1 MSQAGLLKWGNDIR
15 QSMANDPGRQFFRDQ
30 IQMHGFLFLDD
41 YLDNILAGARQDAL
55 IDLVKTPSRKKAV
68 TKQPRTAS
76 KLKNVVAVLFKD
88 DGDKENASPVN
99 SFHHTLL
106 QTKSK
111 SPERCVDE
119 NVSPRPPLGPRSMH
133 PETDLW
139 PLSEAATPPN
149 VAVQAISQTNSYPEY
164 QAETVLPVPS
174 MSDQNELSV
183 IAEDEEP
190 AERSRSSLRFAE
202 KLATI
207 TEPEPT
213 DAEINVCLSHTSHNT
228 SQTGSTSASA
238 DTFHSI
244 ILDSP
249 SLTAHSCAKD
259 AVPPLS
265 RLSSPPPPPPVLDLP
280 DPSVLESVDTQTYS
294 PTAGT
299 TDEPYGESVEPE
311 FCQDGTD
318 QDVSPAEVSQQQSTM
333 PRFPSL
339 PAPVPLHK
347 SVGGMEQQL
356 PAINPITPG
365 AALGGKRTSWL
376 KKAREAKALDVGRNP
391 SNLTLTG
398 TGINNTLKR
407 KSSEFFSGALTELGD
422 EKHKVA
428 KSTETDTAPLQLR
441 RGSLDGDVS
450 EHTMPMQSPEDPSLG
465 TTGKSED
472 MLGQFKKTVEGFR
485 TRVGQSIGKSLAAAA
500 AATLAEARAAAE
512 ARVVEKNS
520 QQEDDT
526 QALGPVATTKDPS
539 HLDIQGSLTSTLV
552 ETGPS
557 VIEPTPSTRTGERVG
572 ISELVA
578 TSEKTVFK
586 EKIHASVFQPPSATT
601 ISSHIAHDFSGA
613 PSSSASTTNHP
624 LPVFSKAQPVFRP
637 PSPKPV
643 FKAGPS
649 GVKST
654 AFSTPASMSL
664 GLAPRLPSPP
674 APHKLNPLSAQSTME
689 SLASDAIFDSQN
701 DRTSWLPSTQDT
713 EYDNA
718 FDSPFQKHTEVLD
731 EDDSWPM
738 DEKLAEGVEWT
749 FGIPFDRE
757 DSLTWSSAPTQSQK
771 LERLDYVSE
780 DVPAPA
786 VPNDTYDL
794 PVSER
799 EVPGSFCMEIEDYG
813 EHDEA
818 AVEEEEP
825 DIDPGK
831 MTVTLVEPERS
842 QSQLSLASSASS
854 QSHVG
859 FLGQASKLMSSVLG
873 TGKKPKPEVKSLQ
886 RAAAAAKKEQEEKDK
901 KAAVLK
907 NMENRRQLVLQKKA
921 EEEKARAVE
930 QEKRLKEEAER
941 RKREREEHTDKR
953 PLKPTVKKDEDTTK
967 KRKLAVESEKKPEI
981 KKPMLKLNSGNPKS
995 AFKPAPKPVPTTE
1008 GKGKLMSK
1016 FTTQTPSKAPM
1027 LDDVSQPSQLL
1038 HSQMAARAKAQIE
1051 AAAVPSESIEL
1062 PDVPSEY
1069 SDSDD
1074 EDRKMKKAGELPL
1087 WAQSPELRQAL
1098 ENQATINPDDIF
1110 GPVPVLR
1117 MEEVFRTRASRFRA
1131 RTSSA
1136 NWIGADRLTQEEQ
1149 TDYVR
1154 RMGYKS

>member
-55 IDLVKTPSRKKAV
+55 IDLVKTPGRKKAV
-68 TKQPRTAS
+68 TKQPKTAS
-76 KLKNVVAVLFKD
+76 KLKNVVAVLFND
-88 DGDKENASPVN
+88 VGDKENASPVN

-106 QTKSK
+106 PTKSK
-111 SPERCVDE
+111 SPECHVDE
-119 NVSPRPPLGPRSMH
+119 NVSSRPPLGPRSMH
-133 PETDLW
+133 PETDIW

-149 VAVQAISQTNSYPEY
+149 AAVQTISRTNPFQGY

-190 AERSRSSLRFAE
+190 AERSRSSARVSE

-207 TEPEPT
+207 TEPEPI
-213 DAEINVCLSHTSHNT
+213 DVDINASPPHTSHNT

-249 SLTAHSCAKD
+249 SLTSHSCAKD
-259 AVPPLS
+259 DVPPLS
-265 RLSSPPPPPPVLDLP
+265 GVYTPPPPPVPDLP
-280 DPSVLESVDTQTYS
+280 DPSVLESVDTQAY
-294 PTAGT
+294 PPIAGT
-299 TDEPYGESVEPE
+299 TAEPFEELVEPE
-311 FCQDGTD
+311 FGQDGTD
-318 QDVSPAEVSQQQSTM
+318 QDVSPAEVSQQQSAV

-347 SVGGMEQQL
+347 SVRGTEQQL
-356 PAINPITPG
+356 PAMNPITPG

-376 KKAREAKALDVGRNP
+376 KKAREAKALDVGGRKP
-391 SNLTLTG
+391 SNVPLTD
-398 TGINNTLKR
+398 TGIHNTLKR
-407 KSSEFFSGALTELGD
+407 KSSEFFSEALVEPSD
-422 EKHKVA
+422 ERHKVA
-428 KSTETDTAPLQLR
+428 KSNETDIAPLQLR
-441 RGSLDGDVS
+441 KDSLDDDVS
-450 EHTMPMQSPEDPSLG
+450 ESIMPTQSPEDDSLG
-465 TTGKSED
+465 TGKSED
-472 MLGQFKKTVEGFR
+472 MLGQFKKTIEGFR
-485 TRVGQSIGKSLAAAA
+485 TRVGQSIGKSLAGAA

-539 HLDIQGSLTSTLV
+539 HLDIQGSPTPAPV
-552 ETGPS
+552 ETSSS
-557 VIEPTPSTRTGERVG
+557 VIERAASTRTGERLS

-578 TSEKTVFK
+578 TSEKIAVFK

-601 ISSHIAHDFSGA
+601 MSSHTIHDSSGA
-613 PSSSASTTNHP
+613 SSSVPTTNRP

-674 APHKLNPLSAQSTME
+674 APPKVNLLSAQSTME
-689 SLASDAIFDSQN
+689 SLAPDAIFDSQN

-718 FDSPFQKHTEVLD
+718 FDSPFRKHAEVLD

-771 LERLDYVSE
+771 LEQLDHVSE
-780 DVPAPA
+780 DGPAPTVA
-786 VPNDTYDL
+786 NDTYDL
-794 PVSER
+794 PASER

-818 AVEEEEP
+818 AIEEEEP

-921 EEEKARAVE
+921 EEEKARTVE

-953 PLKPTVKKDEDTTK
+953 PLKPNVKKDEDTTK
-967 KRKLAVESEKKPEI
+967 KRKLAAESEKKSEI
-981 KKPMLKLNSGNPKS
+981 KKPMLKLNPGNSKS
-995 AFKPAPKPVPTTE
+995 AFKPAPKPVPAAE

-1016 FTTQTPSKAPM
+1016 FNAQTPSKALM

-1069 SDSDD
+1069 SDS
-1074 EDRKMKKAGELPL
+1074 G
-1087 WAQSPELRQAL
+1087 
-1098 ENQATINPDDIF
+1098 
-1110 GPVPVLR
+1110 
-1117 MEEVFRTRASRFRA
+1117 
-1131 RTSSA
+1131 
-1136 NWIGADRLTQEEQ
+1136 
-1149 TDYVR
+1149 
-1154 RMGYKS
+1154 

>member
-1 MSQAGLLKWGNDIR
+1 
-15 QSMANDPGRQFFRDQ
+15 
-30 IQMHGFLFLDD
+30 
-41 YLDNILAGARQDAL
+41 
-55 IDLVKTPSRKKAV
+55 
-68 TKQPRTAS
+68 
-76 KLKNVVAVLFKD
+76 
-88 DGDKENASPVN
+88 
-99 SFHHTLL
+99 
-106 QTKSK
+106 
-111 SPERCVDE
+111 
-119 NVSPRPPLGPRSMH
+119 MH

-149 VAVQAISQTNSYPEY
+149 VAVQAISRTNPYQEY
-164 QAETVLPVPS
+164 QAEAVLPVPS

-190 AERSRSSLRFAE
+190 AERSRSSLRIAE

-259 AVPPLS
+259 DVPPLS
-265 RLSSPPPPPPVLDLP
+265 RLSSPPPPPVLDLP
-280 DPSVLESVDTQTYS
+280 DPSVLESVDTQTYP

-299 TDEPYGESVEPE
+299 TDEPYGESVEPG
-311 FCQDGTD
+311 FGQDGTD
-318 QDVSPAEVSQQQSTM
+318 QDVSPAEVSQQQSTV

-347 SVGGMEQQL
+347 SVRGMEQQL

-365 AALGGKRTSWL
+365 AALGGNRTSWL

-391 SNLTLTG
+391 SNVTLTG

-407 KSSEFFSGALTELGD
+407 KSSQFFSGALTELSD

-441 RGSLDGDVS
+441 RDSLDGDAS
-450 EHTMPMQSPEDPSLG
+450 EHIMPMQSPEDSSLG

-485 TRVGQSIGKSLAAAA
+485 TRVGQSIGKSLAGAA

-539 HLDIQGSLTSTLV
+539 HLDIQGSLTSTPV
-552 ETGPS
+552 ETGLS
-557 VIEPTPSTRTGERVG
+557 VIEPTPSTRTGERLS

-578 TSEKTVFK
+578 TSEKNVFK

-601 ISSHIAHDFSGA
+601 VSSHIAHNSSGA
-613 PSSSASTTNHP
+613 PSSSASTTNRP

-771 LERLDYVSE
+771 LEQLDHVSE

-794 PVSER
+794 PSSER

-831 MTVTLVEPERS
+831 MTVTLVEVSAWIEY
-842 QSQLSLASSASS
+842 LS
-854 QSHVG
+854 
-859 FLGQASKLMSSVLG
+859 K
-873 TGKKPKPEVKSLQ
+873 
-886 RAAAAAKKEQEEKDK
+886 
-901 KAAVLK
+901 
-907 NMENRRQLVLQKKA
+907 
-921 EEEKARAVE
+921 
-930 QEKRLKEEAER
+930 
-941 RKREREEHTDKR
+941 
-953 PLKPTVKKDEDTTK
+953 
-967 KRKLAVESEKKPEI
+967 I
-981 KKPMLKLNSGNPKS
+981 
-995 AFKPAPKPVPTTE
+995 
-1008 GKGKLMSK
+1008 
-1016 FTTQTPSKAPM
+1016 
-1027 LDDVSQPSQLL
+1027 
-1038 HSQMAARAKAQIE
+1038 
-1051 AAAVPSESIEL
+1051 
-1062 PDVPSEY
+1062 
-1069 SDSDD
+1069 
-1074 EDRKMKKAGELPL
+1074 
-1087 WAQSPELRQAL
+1087 
-1098 ENQATINPDDIF
+1098 
-1110 GPVPVLR
+1110 
-1117 MEEVFRTRASRFRA
+1117 
-1131 RTSSA
+1131 
-1136 NWIGADRLTQEEQ
+1136 
-1149 TDYVR
+1149 
-1154 RMGYKS
+1154 

>member
-68 TKQPRTAS
+68 SKQPRTAS
-76 KLKNVVAVLFKD
+76 KLKNVVAVLFND
-88 DGDKENASPVN
+88 DGDKENTSP
-99 SFHHTLL
+99 
-106 QTKSK
+106 TKSK
-111 SPERCVDE
+111 SPDRRVDE
-119 NVSPRPPLGPRSMH
+119 NISPRPPLG
-133 PETDLW
+133 LQ
-139 PLSEAATPPN
+139 AVTPPT
-149 VAVQAISQTNSYPEY
+149 VADQTIPRTNPFQGY
-164 QAETVLPVPS
+164 QAEAVLP
-174 MSDQNELSV
+174 NELSV

-190 AERSRSSLRFAE
+190 AEKSQ
-202 KLATI
+202 KLATF
-207 TEPEPT
+207 TEPEPADT
-213 DAEINVCLSHTSHNT
+213 DINACLSHTSDNT

-249 SLTAHSCAKD
+249 SLDD
-259 AVPPLS
+259 APPLS
-265 RLSSPPPPPPVLDLP
+265 RLCSPPPPPLPVPDLP
-280 DPSVLESVDTQTYS
+280 DQPVLESVEAQTYPPAAGS
-294 PTAGT
+294 TA
-299 TDEPYGESVEPE
+299 EPYGEAAESE
-311 FCQDGTD
+311 FGQEGTD
-318 QDVSPAEVSQQQSTM
+318 QDISPAEVSQQHSAVS
-333 PRFPSL
+333 RFPSL

-347 SVGGMEQQL
+347 SLRGMEQQL
-356 PAINPITPG
+356 PAMNPITPG
-365 AALGGKRTSWL
+365 AALDGKRTSWL
-376 KKAREAKALDVGRNP
+376 KKAREAKALDGGGRKP
-391 SNLTLTG
+391 GSIPLVDAG
-398 TGINNTLKR
+398 SHNTLKR
-407 KSSEFFSGALTELGD
+407 KSSEFFSGTLIEPSG
-422 EKHKVA
+422 ERHKVA
-428 KSTETDTAPLQLR
+428 KSTETDIAPLQLR
-441 RGSLDGDVS
+441 KDSLDDDVS
-450 EHTMPMQSPEDPSLG
+450 ENNMPTQSSEGPSLG

-472 MLGQFKKTVEGFR
+472 MLGQFKKTIEGFR
-485 TRVGQSIGKSLAAAA
+485 TRVGQSIGKSLAGAAA
-500 AATLAEARAAAE
+500 VTLAEARAAAE

-526 QALGPVATTKDPS
+526 QALGPVTTTKDPS
-539 HLDIQGSLTSTLV
+539 HLDIQGSLTPTPV
-552 ETGPS
+552 ETAPS
-557 VIEPTPSTRTGERVG
+557 VIEPTTSTRTGERLS
-572 ISELVA
+572 ISELVS
-578 TSEKTVFK
+578 TSEKTAAFK

-601 ISSHIAHDFSGA
+601 ISSHAVHNSSGA
-613 PSSSASTTNHP
+613 PSSSVSTTHRP

-643 FKAGPS
+643 FKARPP

-664 GLAPRLPSPP
+664 VF
-674 APHKLNPLSAQSTME
+674 NPLSAQSTME
-689 SLASDAIFDSQN
+689 SLAPDAIFDSQS

-713 EYDNA
+713 EYDNV
-718 FDSPFQKHTEVLD
+718 FDSPFQKHIEVLD

-749 FGIPFDRE
+749 FGVPFDRE

-771 LERLDYVSE
+771 LEKLDHVSD
-780 DVPAPA
+780 DVPASA
-786 VPNDTYDL
+786 VPDDTCDL
-794 PVSER
+794 PMNEP
-799 EVPGSFCMEIEDYG
+799 EVPKPFCMEIEDYG

-886 RAAAAAKKEQEEKDK
+886 RAAAAAKKEQEERDK
-901 KAAVLK
+901 KTAVLK

-930 QEKRLKEEAER
+930 QEKRLKEEADR

-967 KRKLAVESEKKPEI
+967 KRKLAVESDKKPEI
-981 KKPMLKLNSGNPKS
+981 KKPMLKLNSGNSKS
-995 AFKPAPKPVPTTE
+995 AFKPAPKPVPAAE

-1016 FTTQTPSKAPM
+1016 FNAQTPSKALM

-1074 EDRKMKKAGELPL
+1074 EDRKMKKADELPL

-1136 NWIGADRLTQEEQ
+1136 NWVGADRLTQEEQ